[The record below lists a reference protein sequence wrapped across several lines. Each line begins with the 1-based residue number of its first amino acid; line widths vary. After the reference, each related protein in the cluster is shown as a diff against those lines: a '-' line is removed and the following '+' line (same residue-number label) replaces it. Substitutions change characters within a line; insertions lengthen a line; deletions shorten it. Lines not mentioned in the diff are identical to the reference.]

1 MSELI
6 AGLARLIVRLV
17 LVVAALVFAAAVVA
31 ALFILL
37 SIWLLRSSWARL
49 TGQPVTP
56 FVMRVTP
63 RSGFEQVFRGRH
75 AAQAEG
81 AALRPDRA
89 ERAERPE
96 IADITDVEPKEP
108 R

>member
-1 MSELI
+1 MSGLI
-6 AGLARLIVRLV
+6 AGLARLIVRLA

-31 ALFILL
+31 ALFFLL
-37 SIWLLRSSWARL
+37 ALWLLRSSWARL
-49 TGQPVTP
+49 TGRPVTP
-56 FVMRVTP
+56 FVMRMNA

-81 AALRPDRA
+81 SALRP
-89 ERAERPE
+89 ERTEPRE